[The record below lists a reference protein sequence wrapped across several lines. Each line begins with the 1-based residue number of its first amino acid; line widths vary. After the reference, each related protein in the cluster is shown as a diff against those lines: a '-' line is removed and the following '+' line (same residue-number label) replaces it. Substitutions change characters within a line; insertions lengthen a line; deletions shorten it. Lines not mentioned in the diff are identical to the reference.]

1 MATNETSVAPEA
13 EKEQV
18 SQSYWSLV
26 WWKFKKNRLAI
37 IGGIIVIAFYVSCVF
52 LAEFFAPYGV
62 HTESD
67 FLETPPQWPRFR
79 DVEGKWHLRPFVY
92 GLEQQIDVATRRRS
106 YVVDTTK
113 RYPIRFFVKA
123 ESYKLSGLIKWD
135 RHLFGVHPDQEGAH
149 VYLLGTDRLG
159 KDQLSRLVYGGRIS
173 LLIGLTGV
181 ILTLAFG
188 ATLGAISGYYGGA
201 VDMFVQRSTEFLGA
215 FPDIPLFMALAS
227 VIPVTMSPILVYF
240 LLTIILAFV
249 RWGGL
254 ARQVRGL
261 VLSLREREY
270 VLAAQSFGAGD
281 RRILF
286 RHLIPGALSHII
298 VITTLAIPGMILSET
313 ALSWLGLGI
322 RPPMTSW
329 GVMLQ
334 EGGNIRA
341 IRYTPWLLIPILFIM
356 LVVLAFNLL
365 GDGLRDAMD
374 PYGGR

>member
-1 MATNETSVAPEA
+1 M
-13 EKEQV
+13 
-18 SQSYWSLV
+18 
-26 WWKFKKNRLAI
+26 
-37 IGGIIVIAFYVSCVF
+37 
-52 LAEFFAPYGV
+52 
-62 HTESD
+62 
-67 FLETPPQWPRFR
+67 
-79 DVEGKWHLRPFVY
+79 
-92 GLEQQIDVATRRRS
+92 
-106 YVVDTTK
+106 
-113 RYPIRFFVKA
+113 
-123 ESYKLSGLIKWD
+123 
-135 RHLFGVHPDQEGAH
+135 
-149 VYLLGTDRLG
+149 
-159 KDQLSRLVYGGRIS
+159 
-173 LLIGLTGV
+173 IGLTGV

-201 VDMFVQRSTEFLGA
+201 VDMLVQRSTEFLGA

-227 VIPVTMSPILVYF
+227 VIPATVSPILVYF

-270 VLAAQSFGAGD
+270 VLAAQSFGASDG
-281 RRILF
+281 RILF
-286 RHLIPGALSHII
+286 RHLIPGAMSHII

-341 IRYTPWLLIPILFIM
+341 IRYTPWLLFPILFIM